1 MHKNQYAYGKRKNLV
16 NNISLQVLIYKFT
29 NKQYKFT
36 IQILQ
41 VKILTSVEF
50 IEFGEFELEFEIQY
64 QNCFLISLLFK
75 YKFFKLFNYRFIQVM
90 TPTRERKPDF
100 FKYKRF
106 L

>member
-41 VKILTSVEF
+41 VQILTSVKF

-75 YKFFKLFNYRFIQVM
+75 YKFLKLFNYHFIQIM

-100 FKYKRF
+100 F
-106 L
+106 